1 MDFNSLG
8 PINYE
13 GDDQRRRKFRGARLR
28 RGVYLLPTFF
38 TVANMMCGYYAILSA
53 FEGRASDFDKAAIAI
68 GVAFLFDSLD
78 GRVARAMGTHS
89 DFGKELDSLADIIS
103 FGMAPAA
110 LAYAWGIRAAAS
122 VNAPGGAHLEQAGWV
137 VGFFYLAC
145 CGWRLARF
153 NIQGMAPTDKRYFA
167 GMPTPLAAC
176 TLASIVH
183 FSGGGPIQ
191 DVAPAVL
198 WLMLMVLLGVLM
210 TSTVRYYSFKDV
222 PWTRRQPSLAI
233 LLLAALL
240 ALVFYFSKPF
250 LLILSCSYVVQGF
263 VLHALRTVRHR
274 MASRHA

>member
-1 MDFNSLG
+1 MDFNGLG
-8 PINYE
+8 PISYE
-13 GDDQRRRKFRGARLR
+13 HDEERRRRFRGARLR

-68 GVAFLFDSLD
+68 GVAFLFDTLD

-103 FGMAPAA
+103 FGIAPAC

-122 VNAPGGAHLEQAGWV
+122 VNPPGGIHLEQAGWV
-137 VGFFYLAC
+137 VGFFYVAC

-153 NIQGMAPTDKRYFA
+153 NIQGMSSTDKRYFA
-167 GMPTPLAAC
+167 GMPTPLAASA
-176 TLASIVH
+176 LASIVH
-183 FSGGGPIQ
+183 FNGGGPIEN
-191 DVAPAVL
+191 VGTAVL
-198 WLMLMVLLGVLM
+198 WLLLMVLLGVLM

-222 PWTRRQPSLAI
+222 QWTRRQPSLAI
-233 LLLAALL
+233 LLLAV
-240 ALVFYFSKPF
+240 LVGLVVNFSRPV
-250 LLILSCSYVVQGF
+250 LLILACSYVTQGF
-263 VLHALRTVRHR
+263 VLHIYRTMRHR

>member
-1 MDFNSLG
+1 MEFNSID
-8 PINYE
+8 PIGYDSHE
-13 GDDQRRRKFRGARLR
+13 ERRHKFRGARLR

-53 FEGRASDFDKAAIAI
+53 FEGRTSDFDKAAIAI

-78 GRVARAMGTHS
+78 GRIARAMGTHS

-103 FGMAPAA
+103 FGIAPAC

-122 VNAPGGAHLEQAGWV
+122 SNAPAGIHLEQAGWV
-137 VGFFYLAC
+137 VGFFFLAC

-153 NIQGMAPTDKRYFA
+153 NIQGMASGDKRYFA

-183 FSGGGPIQ
+183 FSGGSPIEE
-191 DVAPAVL
+191 VAPAVL
-198 WLMLMVLLGVLM
+198 WLLLMVLLGVLM

-222 PWTRRQPSLAI
+222 QWTRRQPSLAI
-233 LLLAALL
+233 LLLAV
-240 ALVFYFSKPF
+240 LVGLIVYFSKPT
-250 LLILSCSYVVQGF
+250 LLIFACSYVVQGV
-263 VLHALRTVRHR
+263 VLHVLRTVRHR

>member
-1 MDFNSLG
+1 MEFNTID
-8 PINYE
+8 PIGGE
-13 GDDQRRRKFRGARLR
+13 LPEQRPSRFRSGKLR

-53 FEGRASDFDKAAIAI
+53 FEGHISDFDNAAIAI

-103 FGMAPAA
+103 FGIAPAV
-110 LAYAWGIRAAAS
+110 LAYAWGVRAAAIANS
-122 VNAPGGAHLEQAGWV
+122 PGGVHLAQAGWV

-153 NIQGMAPTDKRYFA
+153 NIQGMAPSDKRYFA

-176 TLASIVH
+176 MVASIVH
-183 FSGGGPIQ
+183 FTGGMPIQ
-191 DVAPAVL
+191 DVGPSVL
-198 WLMLMVLLGVLM
+198 WLLLLMALGVIM

-222 PWTRRQPSLAI
+222 QWTRKQPSLAI
-233 LLLAALL
+233 LLLSLL
-240 ALVFYFSKPF
+240 VGLVVYFSKPT
-250 LLILSCSYVVQGF
+250 LLILAGVYVLQGVVFHF
-263 VLHALRTVRHR
+263 VRSVRHR